1 MNWGSPRGEQFDANH
16 ASLTS
21 KPSSGCLSC
30 RRSFPVQDDVCEL
43 LVATIHDHQRRTG
56 SRSRTARRWD
66 TSPRGA
72 VHNMDSLQDA
82 RLLRE
87 SKAVLSVEADL
98 GGGRT
103 SAHSHC
109 LVIGL
114 KIGINEKHKEAEDEG
129 SKLGLGTRPFV
140 CLQSRVAE
148 SFIWEKN
155 VWRWFSCW
163 F

>member
-1 MNWGSPRGEQFDANH
+1 MRLRGGQVNWGSPLGEQFDANH

-43 LVATIHDHQRRTG
+43 LVATIHALQRRTG

-87 SKAVLSVEADL
+87 SKAVLRVEADL
-98 GGGRT
+98 GGR
-103 SAHSHC
+103 
-109 LVIGL
+109 
-114 KIGINEKHKEAEDEG
+114 KDECT
-129 SKLGLGTRPFV
+129 LTLPCNWT
-140 CLQSRVAE
+140 
-148 SFIWEKN
+148 KN
-155 VWRWFSCW
+155 RNK
-163 F
+163 